1 MCEVWLGL
9 IEIIAGIQIV
19 LAADLKPNLFV
30 PGSDF
35 QDFTMDFPWS
45 IFPTFRPL
53 ALRFGLDLGLI
64 FHLIPILILRDL
76 SASSF
81 ASVFPGNGDEMKY
94 GIGVAIMKICIPLGV
109 HQPEAG
115 AGQRRWGGNKGT

>member
-1 MCEVWLGL
+1 MCSVGL

-81 ASVFPGNGDEMKY
+81 ASVFPENED
-94 GIGVAIMKICIPLGV
+94 AI
-109 HQPEAG
+109 
-115 AGQRRWGGNKGT
+115 WNT